1 MAEET
6 TVVDETPVVN
16 KDPVI
21 LVNGVECRTI
31 KEMILYKMDRTFAIL
46 GIVLMGT
53 WAISKGTEMPAS
65 AIQIVGL
72 AITALATY
80 VGGRTGK

>member
-1 MAEET
+1 MADEIPAEEVPVVKKDP
-6 TVVDETPVVN
+6 TVV
-16 KDPVI
+16 I
-21 LVNGVECRTI
+21 NGIECRTI
-31 KEMILYKMDRTFAIL
+31 KEMILYKMDRTFAVL

-53 WAISKGTEMPAS
+53 WAISKGAEIPGP

-80 VGGRTGK
+80 IGGRTGK